1 VSRLGDVCLPGIPIV
16 ALLLAGAW
24 RLYSRRPR
32 KRIPGDHIGIDD
44 PEIAE
49 GFNRVA
55 QMPQMKLMRWFVAR
69 RATGML
75 AHGEAID
82 LGCGPGYLVAE
93 MVRQAPGLHV
103 TGVDL
108 SEEMLAEARAYAQ
121 QRGMA
126 QAVSFRKGDVQQIP
140 FEDGSV
146 DLVVSTLSLHHW
158 SAPVAVLDE
167 VARVL
172 RPGGS
177 LLIFDL
183 RRDLS
188 APMWLLLWWVTG
200 FVVSP
205 SLRRA
210 NEPLASRNAA
220 YTPQEARELA
230 DRAGLDCLRVTRGP
244 LWLTIEGVKQGAA
257 PQQGLGID
265 D

>member
-1 VSRLGDVCLPGIPIV
+1 VSRLGDICLPGIPFV
-16 ALLLAGAW
+16 AILLAGAW

-32 KRIPGDHIGIDD
+32 QRIPGDHVEIDD
-44 PEIAE
+44 PELAE

-55 QMPQMKLMRWFVAR
+55 RMPQMKLMRWFVAR
-69 RATGML
+69 RATDMV

-126 QAVSFRKGDVQQIP
+126 QAVSVRKGDVQQIP
-140 FEDGSV
+140 VEDGSV

-158 SAPVAVLDE
+158 SDPVAVLDE
-167 VARVL
+167 AARVL

-200 FVVSP
+200 FVVSQ

-230 DRAGLDCLRVTRGP
+230 NRSRLSKLRVTRGP
-244 LWLTIEGVKQGAA
+244 LWLTIEGHKQDAA
-257 PQQGLGID
+257 
-265 D
+265 

>member
-1 VSRLGDVCLPGIPIV
+1 VSRLGDTCLPGIPV
-16 ALLLAGAW
+16 AALLLAGAW

-32 KRIPGDHIGIDD
+32 QRIPGDHVGIDD
-44 PEIAE
+44 PEIAK
-49 GFNRVA
+49 GFYRVA
-55 QMPQMKLMRWFVAR
+55 RMPQFKLMRWFVAR
-69 RATGML
+69 RATGMV
-75 AHGEAID
+75 AHGKAID
-82 LGCGPGYLVAE
+82 LGCGPGYLAAE

-108 SEEMLAEARAYAQ
+108 SDEMLAEARAYAR
-121 QRGMA
+121 QRSTT
-126 QAVSFRKGDVQQIP
+126 QAISFRKGDVQQIP

-158 SAPVAVLDE
+158 SDPVAVLDE

-200 FVVSP
+200 FVVPP

-210 NEPLASRNAA
+210 NEPLASRNAS
-220 YTPQEARELA
+220 YTPREARELA
-230 DRAGLDCLRVTRGP
+230 DRAQLDGLCVTRGP
-244 LWLTIEGVKQGAA
+244 LWLTIEGRKHNDA
-257 PQQGLGID
+257 
-265 D
+265 